1 MQPWP
6 RRRETRDEMK
16 RKELL
21 NLIDRATESEDKIVE
36 GMTKDIVSALEWCG
50 CSEEDRKKV
59 EEQLMTISSESRD
72 HSKLLGELRS
82 KVMEK
87 KKEVF

>member
-1 MQPWP
+1 
-6 RRRETRDEMK
+6 MK
-16 RKELL
+16 REDLL
-21 NLIDRATESEDKIVE
+21 RLIERAIESEDKIVE

-50 CSEEDRKKV
+50 CSEEERMKV

-72 HSKLLGELRS
+72 HSRMLGELRI

-87 KKEVF
+87 KKENF